1 MINGEL
7 ARRRNLTESS
17 SHQHFSPENLNL
29 TTSRIVARRNCGVK
43 LLTGRAAQA
52 EESKQFKGKRE
63 NDENQEVCP
72 SRFCFSPVMSL
83 LTFAKIRRRVFYPA
97 A

>member
-43 LLTGRAAQA
+43 LLTGGGA
-52 EESKQFKGKRE
+52 EKANNLKGKGK
-63 NDENQEVCP
+63 
-72 SRFCFSPVMSL
+72 
-83 LTFAKIRRRVFYPA
+83 TTKIRKFARRASAFHP
-97 A
+97 